1 MRFLYFRHYFF
12 LLAVVLC
19 IVGTSASPAFA
30 QASDTFLVRSMVG
43 NDTTPPS
50 IPAGLVATPIA
61 YSQIDLSWATSTDDF
76 AVGGYHVW
84 RDGILV
90 ATTTSTLYSDTGLSP
105 STSYTYVVTAFDITG
120 NESASSTSAVAQT
133 FGVPTPQQTES
144 EGGTHT
150 GMPAELMSFQIIPS
164 QQSATLHYT
173 TRNPVR
179 VVVRYGTG
187 VGYELGSL
195 HEQGFQKMHTTF
207 INGLQPDTV
216 YQVSVEGEL
225 GTGRYGI
232 IYMGSFRT
240 LPNDDVFPPGN
251 VTHLHAVQDGSDIV
265 LSWNNPGDA
274 DFDHV
279 RVVRNSLFYPT
290 HSTDGWVV
298 YEGGRESVDDT
309 HAARADGIVYY
320 TVFTYDTKGNVSSG
334 AIVAVTIGTS
344 TVPVTT
350 GTSTASSSI
359 TLTFEQVQFLQEWK
373 VLTVHEGRV
382 AVDGAKPLTVS
393 VPYALLPEH
402 LKTIILE
409 VRNPFDTTE
418 RAQYLLRV
426 DDAFTAYTATL
437 APFGVSGEFPVGLTV
452 FDVATQNLGYVT
464 GTLSA
469 YLVSPQLEQ
478 REVSLFTFIHARLF
492 LFLLSLILLILLAII
507 LARRSQK

>member
-1 MRFLYFRHYFF
+1 MRFLYFRHHFF

-19 IVGTSASPAFA
+19 VVGTSASLAFG
-30 QASDTFLVRSMVG
+30 QVSDTFLVRSMVG

-50 IPAGLVATPIA
+50 IPTGLVATPIA

-105 STSYTYVVTAFDITG
+105 STSYTYVVTAFDTTG
-120 NESASSTSAVAQT
+120 NESASSTNAVAQT
-133 FGVPTPQQTES
+133 LGVPIPQQTES

-150 GMPAELMSFQIIPS
+150 GMPAELLSFQIIPG

-179 VVVRYGTG
+179 VVVRYGTSG
-187 VGYELGSL
+187 SYELGSL
-195 HEQGFQKMHTTF
+195 HEQGFQKMHMTF

-216 YQVSVEGEL
+216 YQFSVEGEL

-232 IYMGSFRT
+232 IYTGSFRT
-240 LPNDDVFPPGN
+240 LPHDDVFPPGN
-251 VTHLHAVQDGSDIV
+251 VTHLHAVQKGSDII

-290 HSTDGWVV
+290 HPADGWVV
-298 YEGGRESVDDT
+298 YEGDHESVDDKQV
-309 HAARADGIVYY
+309 ARTDGIVYY

-359 TLTFEQVQFLQEWK
+359 TLTFEQVQFLQEGK
-373 VLTVHEGRV
+373 VLTVHAGRV

-402 LKTIILE
+402 LKTIILD
-409 VRNPFDTTE
+409 VQNPHNATE
-418 RAQYLLRV
+418 HAQYLLRV
-426 DDAFTAYTATL
+426 DDTFTAYTATL

-464 GTLSA
+464 GTLSS
-469 YLVSPQLEQ
+469 YLVSPQSQ
-478 REVSLFTFIHARLF
+478 QKDAFLFAFVHARLL
-492 LFLLSLILLILLAII
+492 LFLLGLAVLILLVII
-507 LARRSQK
+507 GVRRSQK